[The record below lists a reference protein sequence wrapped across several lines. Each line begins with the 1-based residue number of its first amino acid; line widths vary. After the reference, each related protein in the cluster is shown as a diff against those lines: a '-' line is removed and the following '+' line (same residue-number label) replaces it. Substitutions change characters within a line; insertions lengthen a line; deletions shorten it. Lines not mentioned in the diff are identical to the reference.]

1 MDLVEGLHVGVTKA
15 PTGAV
20 LSLAVVLASVAL
32 LTIGWRLAVHKR
44 FVAHRAVQTAA
55 VAMDAAV
62 ALIWMVP
69 SLLRNVLPEIPARLG
84 QAPYASAVV
93 HAVLGAI
100 AAVLGIYV
108 VLAASRLLP
117 ARLSFTRFRPVMRS
131 SYALYLIAALAGVV
145 LYVIAYVGI

>member
-1 MDLVEGLHVGVTKA
+1 
-15 PTGAV
+15 
-20 LSLAVVLASVAL
+20 
-32 LTIGWRLAVHKR
+32 
-44 FVAHRAVQTAA
+44 
-55 VAMDAAV
+55 
-62 ALIWMVP
+62 
-69 SLLRNVLPEIPARLG
+69 
-84 QAPYASAVV
+84 VV